1 MSVWVGATGWLREE
15 GLLMEV
21 DAWDWR
27 VGASRRQETMTMV
40 VTITIRASPGQELK
54 LHHGS
59 Y

>member
-1 MSVWVGATGWLREE
+1 MGATGWLREE